1 MKLLILLAVAVWGE
15 PAQSGNATLRYAQ
28 KLASTQKLC
37 PSSELMCPPTTEP
50 PSELKRDGGP
60 LARSIAHKLNF
71 TELDD
76 AIMSITRC
84 DGSQFYPRTRREF
97 ITTHML
103 FRDQKIAAAKGH
115 APSVGACKSTNA
127 EAVAKL
133 CPQSTKKPELFRT
146 WRADVAAGVAPI
158 KHTNGWPQLK
168 DEQYCKVI
176 IGRKTGT

>member
-37 PSSELMCPPTTEP
+37 PSSELTVMCPPTTEP
-50 PSELKRDGGP
+50 PSELKRDGGS

-84 DGSQFYPRTRREF
+84 DGSQIYPKTKRKLKF
-97 ITTHML
+97 I
-103 FRDQKIAAAKGH
+103 
-115 APSVGACKSTNA
+115 
-127 EAVAKL
+127 
-133 CPQSTKKPELFRT
+133 
-146 WRADVAAGVAPI
+146 
-158 KHTNGWPQLK
+158 
-168 DEQYCKVI
+168 
-176 IGRKTGT
+176 